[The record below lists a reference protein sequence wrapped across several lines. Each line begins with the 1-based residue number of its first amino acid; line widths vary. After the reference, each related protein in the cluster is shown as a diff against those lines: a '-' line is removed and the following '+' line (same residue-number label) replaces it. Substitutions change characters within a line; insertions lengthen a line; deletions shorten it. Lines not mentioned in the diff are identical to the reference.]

1 MAKSVVNVDIDLN
14 TAPIEK
20 LESELEQV
28 NEQLKG
34 MERGTKEFESMAA
47 ESAKLTNALTKAN
60 AAAEGFTDEK
70 KFQAADGAIK
80 VLGGSLASVVGVLGT
95 LGIESEAFGDIE
107 KKAASAIA
115 VAIGFKDLSEGF
127 KQIKDSAVLASAK
140 TKLFGITTK
149 QALIATG
156 IGIFVVA
163 LGTVVAYWDDITK
176 AVNKFG
182 ESVPFVGKAIDGI
195 KSAFDSLFEAAR
207 PVLEFLGILPDEA
220 ERAAIA
226 FEEQTNE
233 NVRNLKRQIS
243 IQTAAGAEAKKLFDL
258 RKQLIE
264 EEIALLKLKEDAEQE
279 LFDKTTELLTLEAAE
294 RKRIADEQVDNIERV
309 SVATVNALTTK
320 SVTMLETE
328 PIVADLLDL
337 TTAAEIRKRQA
348 DEASAKAAEE
358 SMMREIGKQEALYA
372 TGEALGALGSIM
384 NQESAAA
391 KALAISQAVINT
403 YLGVTEVLKQESTLP
418 SPFDVIVKI
427 ANVATILASGFAA
440 VRGIKST
447 PPSGGG
453 TVSPA
458 GGSSRGATGQGM
470 QAPPTPVAAPTV
482 PTVQPTVQAYVISG
496 DVTSGQE
503 ADARLSKRRSLG

>member
-14 TAPIEK
+14 TAPIEQ
-20 LESELEQV
+20 LEAELEQV
-28 NEQLKG
+28 NDQLKG
-34 MERGTKEFESMAA
+34 MERGTEEFKSMAK
-47 ESAKLTNALTKAN
+47 ESAKLTDALTKAER
-60 AAAEGFTDEK
+60 AAEGFTEEK
-70 KFQAADGAIK
+70 KFLAADGAIK

-95 LGIESEAFGDIE
+95 IGIESEAFGDLE

-115 VAIGFKDLSEGF
+115 VAIGIKDLSEGF
-127 KQIKDSAVLASAK
+127 KQLRESTVFATAATQAFGNK
-140 TKLFGITTK
+140 TKA
-149 QALIATG
+149 ALIATG
-156 IGIFVVA
+156 VGAFAVLVGSLVV
-163 LGTVVAYWDDITK
+163 YWEDVTK
-176 AVNKFG
+176 AVEKFA
-182 ESVPFVGKAIDGI
+182 EKVPFVGMVIDGVKGAI
-195 KSAFDSLFEAAR
+195 NSLIDAFR
-207 PVLEFLGILPDEA
+207 PVLEFIGILPDEA
-220 ERAAIA
+220 ERAQMAL
-226 FEEQTNE
+226 EEQTNE
-233 NVRNLKRQIS
+233 NINNLKRSIS
-243 IQTAAGAEAKKLFDL
+243 IAQAEGAEAKKMFDL
-258 RKQLIE
+258 RKELIE
-264 EEIALLKLKEDAEQE
+264 EEIKLLEAKGDAQQE
-279 LFDKTTELLTLEAAE
+279 LFDKTTELLSLEAAE
-294 RKRIADEQVDNIERV
+294 RKRIADEQVDNIERE
-309 SVATVNALTTK
+309 SVATVNALTAK

-328 PIVADLLDL
+328 PIVADLIDL
-337 TTAAEIRKRQA
+337 TTAAQIRKKQA
-348 DEASAKAAEE
+348 DEAEAEALE
-358 SMMREIGKQEALYA
+358 EARKREIGRQEALYA

-470 QAPPTPVAAPTV
+470 QAPPTPVAAPQV